1 MSLQTAFA
9 LGIAALVALPLV
21 AHRLRKREP
30 RSVAFPPIR
39 FVPKVQVPTQRRRA
53 LEDKPLFAARAAA
66 VAALALLGATPF
78 ARCDAVTLGRHGG
91 ASLAVAV
98 VFDDSASMQA
108 PTAGGEPRFAKAHAA
123 AQTLLGELRDGD
135 SAYLVSASKPP
146 RLLAGGDVATV
157 RNALAHLG
165 APEGAAPRATDAPND
180 LPAALVLAEGLV
192 RDAPQVDRRVVLL
205 SDLCDGSQAPLPFGE
220 AEAPVSAPATAPA
233 DDRVSY
239 MLPLPELVAPFDDC
253 GILSADL
260 RGDRVVVSTAC
271 SRPSV
276 GKNRRVELA
285 TARGEVLATAPLVPE
300 GEPAAAPEVAL
311 DGRAAA
317 ATFVVTLPLAR
328 AASNEEGL
336 VAQLRAGEGAV
347 ADAVPRNDVAPLL
360 AALSEPVLAVVTAQ
374 EELGPSA
381 TKPVLL
387 QAFAAIEPEGPSPSS
402 VALRPLPSIPDRPE
416 DLAPFKGIVLD
427 DPPGLSPEQR
437 RTLRTFAEGGG
448 VVVLALGP
456 RAARGRLG
464 QTFEPWF
471 AHPLTWGPT
480 GGISGVARAGVVTPA
495 SKKDAVDLRFSVDS
509 AGLDALAPQGRTTFD
524 PDDAK
529 HFSAILRWSD
539 GEPLLA
545 TRTVGDG
552 ELFVTTLPFSAE
564 VSDFP
569 LRPAFL
575 DVLQGFVAATV
586 GHAAPRRTVAGA
598 TWALPSEVAAVHG
611 PHDGRGTGPLL
622 DLREEGRARVV
633 NPPLLGAYTVTSRP
647 GRCTQ
652 KDCER
657 EERRVVA
664 PAAEEIG
671 PAPRPLP
678 KGVAPTG
685 HAAARVET
693 DVSWIVALGVLGL
706 VALELG
712 LRLFSRRTPAEDAPT
727 GVSASEELVKS

>member
-1 MSLQTAFA
+1 VAFA
-9 LGIAALVALPLV
+9 
-21 AHRLRKREP
+21 
-30 RSVAFPPIR
+30 PIR

-98 VFDDSASMQA
+98 VIDDSASMQA
-108 PTAGGEPRFAKAHAA
+108 PAAARGESRFAKAHAA

-135 SAYLVSASKPP
+135 SAYLISASKPP
-146 RLLAGGDVATV
+146 RLLAAGDVATA
-157 RNALAHLG
+157 RNALAHLD
-165 APEGAAPRATDAPND
+165 APEGAVPRATDAPND
-180 LPAALVLAEGLV
+180 LPAALALAAGLV
-192 RDAPQVDRRVVLL
+192 REAPQVDRRVVLL
-205 SDLCDGSQAPLPFGE
+205 SDLCDGSQAALPFGE
-220 AEAPVSAPATAPA
+220 AEAPGAKPTE
-233 DDRVSY
+233 DQVSY
-239 MLPLPELVAPFDDC
+239 MLPLPELVAPFEDC

-285 TARGEVLATAPLVPE
+285 TARGEVLATAPLIAE

-317 ATFVVTLPLAR
+317 TTFVVTLPLAR
-328 AASNEEGL
+328 ANANEGGL
-336 VAQLRAGEGAV
+336 VAQLHAGDGAV
-347 ADAVPRNDVAPLL
+347 ADAVATNDVAPLL

-374 EELGPSA
+374 EERGPSA
-381 TKPVLL
+381 TKPILL
-387 QAFAAIEPEGPSPSS
+387 QAFAAIEPEGPSPAS

-416 DLAPFKGIVLD
+416 DLAAFKGIVLD

-456 RAARGRLG
+456 KAARGRLG

-471 AHPLTWGPT
+471 SHPLTWGPT
-480 GGISGVARAGVVTPA
+480 GGISGVGREKTTA
-495 SKKDAVDLRFSVDS
+495 KDPVDLRFSVDPS
-509 AGLDALAPQGRTTFD
+509 GLDALAPQGRTTFD
-524 PDDAK
+524 PDDSK
-529 HFSAILRWSD
+529 HFSTILRWSD
-539 GEPLLA
+539 GEPLVA
-545 TRTVGDG
+545 TRTLGDG
-552 ELFVTTLPFSAE
+552 ELFVTTLPFSADA
-564 VSDFP
+564 SDFP

-598 TWALPSEVAAVHG
+598 TWALPSDVASVRG
-611 PHDGRGTGPLL
+611 PHIADGQGPLVDLLEDGRT
-622 DLREEGRARVV
+622 RTA
-633 NPPLLGAYTVTSRP
+633 NPRLIGAYTVTTRP

-652 KDCER
+652 KECER

-685 HAAARVET
+685 HEGARVET
-693 DVSWIVALGVLGL
+693 DVSWVVALVVLGL

-712 LRLFSRRTPAEDAPT
+712 LRVLTGRKPTEDVLT
-727 GVSASEELVKS
+727 GASTSEDLVKS

>member
-1 MSLQTAFA
+1 MSLQSAFA

-30 RSVAFPPIR
+30 RSVAFAPIR

-78 ARCDAVTLGRHGG
+78 AHCDAVTLGRHGG

-98 VFDDSASMQA
+98 VIDDSASMQA
-108 PTAGGEPRFAKAHAA
+108 PTAARGETRFAKAQAA

-135 SAYLVSASKPP
+135 SAYLISASKPP
-146 RLLAGGDVATV
+146 RLLAGGDVATA
-157 RNALAHLG
+157 RDALAHLD
-165 APEGAAPRATDAPND
+165 APEGAPRATDAPND
-180 LPAALVLAEGLV
+180 LPAALALAAGLV
-192 RDAPQVDRRVVLL
+192 REAPQVDRRVVLL
-205 SDLCDGSQAPLPFGE
+205 SDLCDGSQAALPFGE
-220 AEAPVSAPATAPA
+220 TDAPSGGKPAE
-233 DDRVSY
+233 DQVSY
-239 MLPLPELVAPFDDC
+239 MLPLPELAAPFEDC

-271 SRPSV
+271 SRPAV

-285 TARGEVLATAPLVPE
+285 TARGEVLATAPLIVEE
-300 GEPAAAPEVAL
+300 GANAPEVAL
-311 DGRAAA
+311 DGRSAGT
-317 ATFVVTLPLAR
+317 TFVVTLPLAR
-328 AASNEEGL
+328 ANSSEGGL
-336 VAQLRAGEGAV
+336 VARLRAGDGAV
-347 ADAVPRNDVAPLL
+347 ADGVASNDVAPLL

-374 EELGPSA
+374 EERGPSA
-381 TKPVLL
+381 TKPILL

-416 DLAPFKGIVLD
+416 DLAAFKGIVLD

-437 RTLRTFAEGGG
+437 RTLRTFAEAGG

-456 RAARGRLG
+456 KAARGRLG

-471 AHPLTWGPT
+471 SHPLTWGPT
-480 GGISGVARAGVVTPA
+480 GGVSGVGREKTTA
-495 SKKDAVDLRFSVDS
+495 KDPVDLRFSVDPS
-509 AGLDALAPQGRTTFD
+509 GLDALAPQGRTTFD
-524 PDDAK
+524 PDDSK
-529 HFSAILRWSD
+529 HFSTILRWSD
-539 GEPLLA
+539 GEPLVA

-552 ELFVTTLPFSAE
+552 ELFVTTLPFSADA
-564 VSDFP
+564 SDFP

-575 DVLQGFVAATV
+575 NILQGFIAATV

-598 TWALPSEVAAVHG
+598 TWALPSDVISVRG
-611 PHDGRGTGPLL
+611 PQSADGQGPLL
-622 DLREEGRARVV
+622 ELLEEGRVRSASPRFI
-633 NPPLLGAYTVTSRP
+633 GAYTVTTRP

-652 KDCER
+652 KECER

-685 HAAARVET
+685 HEGARVET
-693 DVSWIVALGVLGL
+693 DVSWVVALVVLGL

-712 LRLFSRRTPAEDAPT
+712 LRLLTGRPSTDDALT
-727 GVSASEELVKS
+727 GTNVSKPLVKS